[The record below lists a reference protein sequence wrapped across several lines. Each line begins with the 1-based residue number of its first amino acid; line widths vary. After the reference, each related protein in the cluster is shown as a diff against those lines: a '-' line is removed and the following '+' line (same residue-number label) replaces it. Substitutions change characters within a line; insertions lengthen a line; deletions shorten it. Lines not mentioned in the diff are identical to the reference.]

1 MVSFIGGLAL
11 QVKNK
16 NGITISL
23 LRAGFSGLER
33 SGTVLSKHSVN
44 AVLEPPLLKV
54 LQSFKSG
61 LEK

>member
-23 LRAGFSGLER
+23 FRAGFYDPEK

-44 AVLEPPLLKV
+44 AVLEPSLLGA
-54 LQSFKSG
+54 LLFFKSG
-61 LEK
+61 LVK

>member
-23 LRAGFSGLER
+23 FRSGFYGPEK
-33 SGTVLSKHSVN
+33 SGTVLSRHSAN

-54 LQSFKSG
+54 LRSFKG
-61 LEK
+61 GVLK

>member
-1 MVSFIGGLAL
+1 M

-23 LRAGFSGLER
+23 FRSGFYGPEK

>member
-23 LRAGFSGLER
+23 FRAGFYGPEKW
-33 SGTVLSKHSVN
+33 GPVLSKHSVN
-44 AVLEPPLLKV
+44 AVWEPPLLKV
-54 LQSFKSG
+54 LRSFNSG